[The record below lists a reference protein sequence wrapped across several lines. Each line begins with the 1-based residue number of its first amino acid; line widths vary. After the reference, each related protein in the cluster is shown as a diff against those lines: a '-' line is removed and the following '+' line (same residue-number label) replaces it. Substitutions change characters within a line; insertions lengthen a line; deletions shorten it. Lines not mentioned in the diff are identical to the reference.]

1 MFKLRVH
8 ECNGQA
14 YEDLFVSVIGRRY
27 PKFKPVKPHGRVGDR
42 KNDGYVA
49 ETGSYFQVFA
59 PEDASQKVTN
69 AVSKAKVDFK
79 GLKEYWDKIAP
90 LKEFRFVL
98 NDKFHGP

>member
-1 MFKLRVH
+1 MATHQLTCEELHYASVMFKLRVH

-79 GLKEYWDKIAP
+79 GLKEIG
-90 LKEFRFVL
+90 R
-98 NDKFHGP
+98 